1 MTAVDSDHRADKAL
15 ELHLAGLPYQ
25 RIAEV
30 LGYANKGGAYK
41 AVRRALTAGKPP
53 LATPAPAG
61 NDGGADGVDRA
72 AEIEVELLRLDAM
85 RAGLWSKARR
95 GDVQAV
101 DRVIRIGERQMELR
115 ALLRRHTPVVP
126 VTTPLSEFEDRL
138 RERQRYLGE
147 GRSTLTR

>member
-1 MTAVDSDHRADKAL
+1 MAAVDPDDRADKAL

-30 LGYANKGGAYK
+30 LDYANKGGAYK

-53 LATPAPAG
+53 PANPAPAG
-61 NDGGADGVDRA
+61 DDEDGDSDDRA
-72 AEIEVELLRLDAM
+72 TEIEVELLRLDAM

-115 ALLRRHTPVVP
+115 ALLRRHTPATP
-126 VTTPLSEFEDRL
+126 VTTPLSDFEERL

-147 GRSTLTR
+147 GRSS